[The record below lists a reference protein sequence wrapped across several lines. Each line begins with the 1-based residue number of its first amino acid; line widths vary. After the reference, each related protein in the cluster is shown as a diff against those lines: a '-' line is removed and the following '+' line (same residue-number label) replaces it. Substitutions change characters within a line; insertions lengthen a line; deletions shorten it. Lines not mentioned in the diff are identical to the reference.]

1 MFFES
6 LDEFSLLLARNEDI
20 VGCYTC
26 LTRITAFAE
35 KGTFGSERDIDVTVD
50 DDRRFTTEFE

>member
-20 VGCYTC
+20 VGCDAC

-35 KGTFGSERDIDVTVD
+35 KGTFSSERDIDITVND
-50 DDRRFTTEFE
+50 DGRFTAEFE